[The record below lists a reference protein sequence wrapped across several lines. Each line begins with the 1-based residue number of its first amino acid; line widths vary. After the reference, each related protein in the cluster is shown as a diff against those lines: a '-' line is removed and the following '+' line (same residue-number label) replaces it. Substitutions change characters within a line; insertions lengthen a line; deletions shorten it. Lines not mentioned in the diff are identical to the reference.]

1 MLVFM
6 MGSKMPKVT
15 KELSDRAV
23 RALTY
28 RTNKTGKPIKALYA
42 VGGVSGLM
50 LQCSAPVNDSE
61 TFARSWILRTVIGEK
76 RKDIGLGGYPEIS
89 LSRAR
94 EMARNKKQMVRDG
107 KDPIAEKRKLKQK
120 LIDEQTSAITFSDI
134 ANEYIEK
141 QSKELKTHTQ
151 VKKLQSRLNTY
162 VIPHIGNMII
172 GDIKRAHIL
181 KMMTHDNLWFDKTE
195 TATRVLNATGKI
207 LDIATVKGLRDG
219 TNPAQWRG
227 NLELT
232 LPKPSKIAKVVHYK
246 SLPHKEMPSFLSKL
260 KAQEWLSA
268 RALELVIY
276 TACRNSEVRL
286 AKWSEFDLDN
296 GLWTIP
302 AERMKAGKEH
312 KVPLSASAM
321 KLIKGLIRDSEYLF
335 PNSKGNPLTDASIS
349 KAPKRIGY
357 NVTAHGFRSSF
368 KDWSTECTSHPDEV
382 SELALAH
389 VNSDKTRAAYARSQL
404 IDKRRLI
411 MNEWDQYVN
420 GGGE

>member
-1 MLVFM
+1 M
-6 MGSKMPKVT
+6 MGNKMPKVT

-23 RALTY
+23 RSLTY

-50 LQCSAPVNDSE
+50 LQCSAPVNNSK

-89 LSRAR
+89 LSSAR
-94 EMARNKKQMVRDG
+94 EMARNKKQMVREG

-120 LIDEQTSAITFSDI
+120 LIDEQTSAITFNDI
-134 ANEYIEK
+134 ASEYIEK

-151 VKKLQSRLNTY
+151 LKKLQSRLNTY

-172 GDIKRAHIL
+172 RDIKRAHIL

-207 LDIATVKGLRDG
+207 LDIATVKGLREG

-368 KDWSTECTSHPDEV
+368 KDWSTECTSYPDEV

-404 IDKRRLI
+404 IDKRRLM

-420 GGGE
+420 GGSK

>member
-1 MLVFM
+1 
-6 MGSKMPKVT
+6 MPKII

-28 RTNKTGKPIKALYA
+28 RINKTGKPIKAAYS

-50 LQCSAPVNDSE
+50 LQCSAPKEGNE
-61 TFARSWILRTVIGEK
+61 KFARSWILRTVVGDK

-89 LSRAR
+89 LSHAR
-94 EMARNKKQMVRDG
+94 EMARQKKQLVRDG
-107 KDPIAEKRKLKQK
+107 IDPIVEKRKLKQK
-120 LIDEQTSAITFSDI
+120 LIEEQSSAITFNNI

-151 VKKLQSRLNTY
+151 VKKLQSRLNMY

-172 GDIKRAHIL
+172 RDIKRSHIL
-181 KMMTHDNLWFDKTE
+181 KMITHENLWFDKTE

-207 LDIATVKGLRDG
+207 LDIATVKGLREG

-232 LPKPSKIAKVVHYK
+232 LPKPSKIAKVQHYK
-246 SLPHKEMPSFLSKL
+246 SLPHEEMPIFLSKL
-260 KAQEWLSA
+260 KSESWLSA

-296 GLWTIP
+296 ALWTIP
-302 AERMKAGKEH
+302 ADRMKAGNEH
-312 KVPLSASAM
+312 KVPLSDSAM

-357 NVTAHGFRSSF
+357 DVTAHGFRSSF
-368 KDWSTECTSHPDEV
+368 KDWSSECTSYPDEV

-389 VNSDKTRAAYARSQL
+389 VNNDKTRAAYARSQL
-404 IDKRRLI
+404 IDKRRS
-411 MNEWDQYVN
+411 MMDDWDNYVN
-420 GGGE
+420 GVE

>member
-1 MLVFM
+1 
-6 MGSKMPKVT
+6 MPKIT

-23 RALTY
+23 RSLAY
-28 RTNKTGKPIKALYA
+28 RINKTGKPIKALYA

-50 LQCSAPVNDSE
+50 LQCSAPVNDNKV
-61 TFARSWILRTVIGEK
+61 FARSWILRTVVGEK

-89 LSRAR
+89 LSNAR
-94 EMARNKKQMVRDG
+94 VMARHKKQLVRDG
-107 KDPIAEKRKLKQK
+107 MDPVAEKRKLKQK
-120 LIDEQTSAITFSDI
+120 LIDEQSSAITFHDI

-172 GDIKRAHIL
+172 HDIKRSHIL
-181 KMMTHDNLWFDKTE
+181 KMITHENLWFDKTE

-207 LDIATVKGLRDG
+207 LDIATVKGLREG

-246 SLPHKEMPSFLSKL
+246 ALPYKEITVFLSKL
-260 KAQEWLSA
+260 KSQEWLSA

-276 TACRNSEVRL
+276 TACRNSEVRK
-286 AKWSEFDLDN
+286 AEWSEFDLEN
-296 GLWTIP
+296 ALWTIP

-312 KVPLSASAM
+312 KVPLCDSAV
-321 KLIKGLIRDSEYLF
+321 KLVKGLIRDSEYLF
-335 PNSKGNPLTDASIS
+335 SNSKGNPLTDASIS

-357 NVTAHGFRSSF
+357 DVTAHGFRSSF
-368 KDWSTECTSHPDEV
+368 KDWSTECTSYPDEV

-389 VNSDKTRAAYARSQL
+389 VNNDKTRAAYARSQL
-404 IDKRRLI
+404 IDKRRL
-411 MNEWDQYVN
+411 MMDDWDNYVN
-420 GGGE
+420 GVEQ